1 MESHLKHESEKQ
13 AENEAKKLLLM
24 QAKEEERNRKYQIVD
39 KIRKEVDA
47 KEAAK
52 KISLVDSYALKAQE
66 EFQQISMKEL
76 RESGNYSCPPKYLLQ
91 RDTPLEVPMECV
103 RKLCDVMDVNY
114 DDRVSLEE
122 LKMYIA
128 LK

>member
-1 MESHLKHESEKQ
+1 MENHLKHESEKQ
-13 AENEAKKLLLM
+13 AEQEAKKLNQILV
-24 QAKEEERNRKYQIVD
+24 KEEERIRKYQIVD
-39 KIRKEVDA
+39 KIRIEVEA
-47 KEAAK
+47 KEDAK

-103 RKLCDVMDVNY
+103 RKLCDVMDVNF

-122 LKMYIA
+122 LKMYIT